1 MSDLP
6 KFPREPISTPEQR
19 RDRQMWR
26 PEWKCFCC
34 EDSGFIASSLMS
46 LIVPDYNSNEDKLPL
61 CQNCS
66 AGSWV
71 QGSSPEVTGT
81 IDWRFKREI
90 CVELDRI
97 NREGWRI
104 TLRNQF
110 EARQQ
115 ALSEIHDLT
124 QQMNLRTRDRD
135 WREDQKAEHRHQR
148 AIADLHPDV
157 DQDAKEP
164 EEEL

>member
-6 KFPREPISTPEQR
+6 QFPREPISSPEQQH
-19 RDRQMWR
+19 DRQMWR
-26 PEWKCFCC
+26 PEWTCFCC
-34 EDSGFIASSLMS
+34 EDSGFIASSLMP
-46 LIVPDYNSNEDKLPL
+46 LIVPDYRPNEDKLPL

-71 QGSSPEVTGT
+71 QGSSPGVSGT

-90 CVELDRI
+90 CAELDRI
-97 NREGWRI
+97 NREQWRI

-115 ALSEIHDLT
+115 ALTKIQDLT
-124 QQMNLRTRDRD
+124 QQMNLRKRDRT
-135 WREDQKAEHRHQR
+135 WQETQKAEQDHQQV
-148 AIADLHPDV
+148 ILEPDV
-157 DQDAKEP
+157 DQAEKP
-164 EEEL
+164 EGAV